1 MEGLHTPYIHRLPTP
16 SHLILPMVGSKPS
29 SPSHILCVVHPQAPI
44 LLQSMSLYHMLTPG
58 AQRGRWN
65 LVRKEGKGRR
75 RQGLGGEWV
84 KLVISWLPFLTG
96 SFVSTQ
102 CQGPLS
108 EDPHLELHSKF
119 PQ

>member
-29 SPSHILCVVHPQAPI
+29 SPSHILCVFHPQAPI

-58 AQRGRWN
+58 AQRGRN

-75 RQGLGGEWV
+75 KQGQGEEWV
-84 KLVISWLPFLTG
+84 KLVISWLPSSQVHLSPHRVRGPFLRILTWNSTR
-96 SFVSTQ
+96 SF
-102 CQGPLS
+102 LS
-108 EDPHLELHSKF
+108 R
-119 PQ
+119 